1 MRVLPNG
8 TWPASSGSTP
18 VIRLRGRIRAARL
31 RLAGEEAPFG
41 MALSMAAISRSRIGY
56 TGSMAKRLVEIDDD
70 LLERARSIA
79 RTSTIKETVNAALQ
93 RLVDDER
100 VMRHV
105 ERLRGSGALDL
116 ARIEEARRPRTAR

>member
-1 MRVLPNG
+1 
-8 TWPASSGSTP
+8 
-18 VIRLRGRIRAARL
+18 
-31 RLAGEEAPFG
+31 
-41 MALSMAAISRSRIGY
+41 
-56 TGSMAKRLVEIDDD
+56 MAKRLVEIDDD

-79 RTSTIKETVNAALQ
+79 RTGTIKETVNAALQ

-116 ARIEEARRPRTAR
+116 ARIEEARRPRTGR

>member
-1 MRVLPNG
+1 
-8 TWPASSGSTP
+8 
-18 VIRLRGRIRAARL
+18 
-31 RLAGEEAPFG
+31 
-41 MALSMAAISRSRIGY
+41 
-56 TGSMAKRLVEIDDD
+56 MAKRLVEIDDD

-79 RTSTIKETVNAALQ
+79 RTGTIKETVNAALQ

-105 ERLRGSGALDL
+105 ERLRGPGALDL

>member
-1 MRVLPNG
+1 M
-8 TWPASSGSTP
+8 T
-18 VIRLRGRIRAARL
+18 
-31 RLAGEEAPFG
+31 
-41 MALSMAAISRSRIGY
+41 
-56 TGSMAKRLVEIDDD
+56 KRLVEIDDD

-79 RTSTIKETVNAALQ
+79 GSGTIKETVNAALQ